1 MSESDNEFGYA
12 VIGLI
17 LAIIIGKFVYENA
30 VVIGIHP
37 QIAFII
43 SIIVAVIILDYFN
56 KKLKVAIKAILHKRS

>member
-43 SIIVAVIILDYFN
+43 SIIVGLYIGALDFIFTKSVELIL
-56 KKLKVAIKAILHKRS
+56 K